1 MEWAGHGNE
10 RPVMLGVHT
19 QQQVP
24 FLPRFVSLLRLR
36 GRRAALMKRN
46 FYHRPSKRCFS
57 GSPFRM
63 PRLLHPVFPWKFPTA
78 VKLERTQ
85 AKRSHRDRSLET
97 NETVAPRSVLL
108 SSLLPQKEISIFG
121 QSLVSQNEMHA
132 RMKWGPREGE
142 AVGGAGGK
150 QNREKRWP

>member
-46 FYHRPSKRCFS
+46 FYHRALEAVFFWLTIPHAAT
-57 GSPFRM
+57 SP
-63 PRLLHPVFPWKFPTA
+63 PGVPV
-78 VKLERTQ
+78 
-85 AKRSHRDRSLET
+85 
-97 NETVAPRSVLL
+97 
-108 SSLLPQKEISIFG
+108 EISH
-121 QSLVSQNEMHA
+121 SSET
-132 RMKWGPREGE
+132 
-142 AVGGAGGK
+142 
-150 QNREKRWP
+150 